1 MAGNR
6 DKHSGKHPDKHAGKG
21 ATPAT
26 RMLDEANV
34 PYIVRH
40 YEHDDGAPSY
50 GLEAAEK
57 LELPPEAVYKTLMV
71 DLGGRL
77 AVAMVPVALNLD
89 LKKFAALMG
98 VRKAVM
104 ADRHEAEKRTG
115 YVVGG
120 ISPLG
125 QKHPSRAGIDNR
137 VELLD
142 TVYVSGGRR
151 GLQIGL
157 SPFDLIRLTSAV
169 TAPIGTAGS

>member
-1 MAGNR
+1 MAGKR
-6 DKHSGKHPDKHAGKG
+6 EKHSGKG

-26 RMLDEANV
+26 RLLDDAGV
-34 PYIVRH
+34 PYTVHH
-40 YEHDDGAPSY
+40 YEHDASAPSY

-57 LELPPEAVYKTLMV
+57 LGLAPESVYKTLMV

-89 LKKFAALMG
+89 LKKFAAVMG
-98 VRKAVM
+98 ARKAVM
-104 ADRHEAEKRTG
+104 ADKREAERRTG

-125 QKHPSRAGIDNR
+125 QKHASPAGIDNR

-142 TVYVSGGRR
+142 KVYVSGGRR

-157 SPFDLIRLTSAV
+157 SPFDLIRLTHAR
-169 TAPIGTAGS
+169 TAPLGASPA

>member
-1 MAGNR
+1 MSGHR
-6 DKHSGKHPDKHAGKG
+6 DKHSGKG

-26 RMLDEANV
+26 KVLDDAGV
-34 PYIVRH
+34 TYTVRH
-40 YEHDDGAPSY
+40 YEHDAGAPSY
-50 GLEAAEK
+50 GMEAAEK
-57 LELPPEAVYKTLMV
+57 LGVPPEAVYKTLMV
-71 DLGGRL
+71 DLGGHL

-98 VRKAVM
+98 ARKAVM
-104 ADRHEAEKRTG
+104 ADRRDAERRTG
-115 YVVGG
+115 YMVGG

-125 QKHPSRAGIDNR
+125 QKHSSPAGIDSR

-157 SPFDLIRLTSAV
+157 SPFDLLRLTHAV
-169 TAPIGTAGS
+169 AAPIGTVPS

>member
-6 DKHSGKHPDKHAGKG
+6 DKHPGKG

-26 RMLDEANV
+26 KVLDDAGV
-34 PYIVRH
+34 TYTVHH
-40 YEHDDGAPSY
+40 YEHDAGAPSY

-57 LELPPEAVYKTLMV
+57 LGLPPEAVYKTLMV
-71 DLGGRL
+71 DLGGHL

-98 VRKAVM
+98 ARKAVM
-104 ADRHEAEKRTG
+104 ADRRDAERRTG

-125 QKHPSRAGIDNR
+125 QKHSSPAGIESR

-157 SPFDLIRLTSAV
+157 SPFDLLRLTHAI
-169 TAPIGTAGS
+169 TAPIAAAPA

>member
-6 DKHSGKHPDKHAGKG
+6 DKHADKHSGKGS
-21 ATPAT
+21 TPAT
-26 RMLDEANV
+26 RLLDEANV
-34 PYIVRH
+34 PYTVRH

-57 LELPPEAVYKTLMV
+57 LGLPPETVYKTLMV

-77 AVAMVPVALNLD
+77 AVAMVPVASNLD

-98 VRKAVM
+98 ARKAVM
-104 ADRHEAEKRTG
+104 ADRREAERRTG

-125 QKHPSRAGIDNR
+125 QKHPSHAGIDSQ

-142 TVYVSGGRR
+142 EVYVSGGRR
-151 GLQIGL
+151 GLQVGL
-157 SPFDLIRLTSAV
+157 SPFDLIRLTSAL
-169 TAPIGTAGS
+169 TAPIAASSA

>member
-6 DKHSGKHPDKHAGKG
+6 DKHAGKG

-26 RMLDEANV
+26 RLLDEAKV
-34 PYIVRH
+34 PYTVRH
-40 YEHDDGAPSY
+40 YEHDAGAPSY

-57 LELPPEAVYKTLMV
+57 LELPPETVYKTLMV

-98 VRKAVM
+98 ARKAVM
-104 ADRHEAEKRTG
+104 ADRREAERRTG

-125 QKHPSRAGIDNR
+125 QKHPSPAGIDNR

-151 GLQIGL
+151 GLQIGI
-157 SPFDLIRLTSAV
+157 SPFDLIRLTSAL
-169 TAPIGTAGS
+169 TAPIAASPG

>member
-6 DKHSGKHPDKHAGKG
+6 DKHAGKG

-26 RMLDEANV
+26 ALLDEAKV
-34 PYIVRH
+34 PYTVHH
-40 YEHDDGAPSY
+40 YEHDAGAASY
-50 GLEAAEK
+50 GMEAAEK
-57 LELPPEAVYKTLMV
+57 LGLPPEAVYKTLMV

-77 AVAMVPVALNLD
+77 AVAMVPVAQNLD

-98 VRKAVM
+98 ARKAVL

-125 QKHPSRAGIDNR
+125 QKRSSPAAVDSP

-157 SPFDLIRLTSAV
+157 SPFDLIRLTHAL
-169 TAPIGTAGS
+169 TAPIAAQPA

>member
-26 RMLDEANV
+26 RLLDEAKV
-34 PYIVRH
+34 PYTVRH

-77 AVAMVPVALNLD
+77 GVAMVPVAQNLD

-98 VRKAVM
+98 ARKAVM
-104 ADRHEAEKRTG
+104 ADRHEAERRTG

-125 QKHPSRAGIDNR
+125 QKRPSPAGIDNR

-157 SPFDLIRLTSAV
+157 SPFDLIRLTSAL
-169 TAPIGTAGS
+169 TAPIAATPA

>member
-6 DKHSGKHPDKHAGKG
+6 DKHSGKG

-26 RMLDEANV
+26 QLLDDQKI
-34 PYIVRH
+34 PYTVRH
-40 YEHDDGAPSY
+40 YEHDAGAPSY

-57 LELPPEAVYKTLMV
+57 LGLPPETVYKTLMV

-89 LKKFAALMG
+89 LKKFASLMG
-98 VRKAVM
+98 ARKAVM

-125 QKHPSRAGIDNR
+125 QKRSSPAGIDNR

-157 SPFDLIRLTSAV
+157 SPFDLIRLTQAL
-169 TAPIGTAGS
+169 TAPIAAQPS

>member
-6 DKHSGKHPDKHAGKG
+6 DKHSGKG

-26 RMLDEANV
+26 RLLDEANI
-34 PYIVRH
+34 PYTVRH
-40 YEHDDGAPSY
+40 YEHDAGAPSY
-50 GLEAAEK
+50 GMEAAEK
-57 LELPPEAVYKTLMV
+57 LGLPPKIVYKTLMV

-89 LKKFAALMG
+89 LKEFAALMG
-98 VRKAVM
+98 ARKAVM
-104 ADRHEAEKRTG
+104 ADRREAERRTG

-125 QKHPSRAGIDNR
+125 QKHPSPSGIDNR

-157 SPFDLIRLTSAV
+157 SPFDLIRLTSAL
-169 TAPIGTAGS
+169 TAPIAATPA

>member
-1 MAGNR
+1 MSGNR
-6 DKHSGKHPDKHAGKG
+6 EKHAGKS

-26 RMLDEANV
+26 RLLDQQKV
-34 PYIVRH
+34 PYTVRR
-40 YEHDDGAPSY
+40 YEHDAGAPSY

-71 DLGGRL
+71 DLGGHL

-98 VRKAVM
+98 ARKAVM

-125 QKHPSRAGIDNR
+125 QKHQAPAGIDSR

-157 SPFDLIRLTSAV
+157 SPFDLIRLTHAV
-169 TAPIGTAGS
+169 TAPIAAAP